1 MKINAN
7 KDTSKTLISIV
18 IPVYN
23 EAKNILPLYNA
34 ITNSLREIKSYEILF
49 INDGSRDH
57 TGRTIEQVIT
67 GDPRVKLVNLRRNFG
82 KADALSIGFKKA
94 DGDIIITMDGDMQD
108 DPIEIPRFIAK
119 INEGYDLVSGWK
131 FKRHDPITKTI
142 PSRMFNKLTAM
153 TSGLKIH
160 DFNCGF
166 KAYRKELAKSLHI
179 YGELH
184 RYIPALAH
192 WEGYKIAEIKVTHHK
207 RMYGK
212 SKYGITRL
220 FKGFLDLLTI
230 KYLNVYRTRPLHF
243 FGILGLLCISLGL
256 MSGFYLLWLWFG
268 HKGIGSRPLLTLS
281 ILLSIIGMQFVSTGL
296 IAEMIT
302 NSSQEDLKNKIKH
315 QVKK

>member
-1 MKINAN
+1 MGTN
-7 KDTSKTLISIV
+7 KENIRTEISIV

-23 EAKNILPLYNA
+23 EAKNILPLHKA
-34 ITNSLREIKSYEILF
+34 ITNSLREISNYEIIF
-49 INDGSRDH
+49 INDGSKDP
-57 TGRTIEQVIT
+57 TSTVIEQVMAS
-67 GDPRVKLVNLRRNFG
+67 DPHVKLVNLRRNFG

-94 DGDIIITMDGDMQD
+94 NGDTIITMDGDMQD
-108 DPIEIPRFIAK
+108 DPAEIPRFIAK

-142 PSRMFNKLTAM
+142 PSKLFNKMTAII
-153 TSGLKIH
+153 SGLNIH

-166 KAYRKELAKSLHI
+166 KAYRKGLAKSLHI

-184 RYIPALAH
+184 RYIPALAY
-192 WEGYKIAEIKVTHHK
+192 WEGYRVAEIKVTHHK

-220 FKGFLDLLTI
+220 FKGLMDLLTI
-230 KYLNVYRTRPLHF
+230 KYLSTYKSRPLHL
-243 FGILGLLCISLGL
+243 FGILGLWCLFLGL
-256 MSGFYLLWLWFG
+256 ISGTYLLSQWLRGFA
-268 HKGIGSRPLLTLS
+268 IGSRPLLTLS
-281 ILLSIIGMQFVSTGL
+281 ILLSIIGIQFVSIGL

-302 NSSQEDLKNKIKH
+302 NNSQEDLENKIKH

>member
-108 DPIEIPRFIAK
+108 DPIEIPKFITK
-119 INEGYDLVSGWK
+119 IN
-131 FKRHDPITKTI
+131 
-142 PSRMFNKLTAM
+142 
-153 TSGLKIH
+153 
-160 DFNCGF
+160 
-166 KAYRKELAKSLHI
+166 
-179 YGELH
+179 
-184 RYIPALAH
+184 
-192 WEGYKIAEIKVTHHK
+192 
-207 RMYGK
+207 
-212 SKYGITRL
+212 
-220 FKGFLDLLTI
+220 
-230 KYLNVYRTRPLHF
+230 
-243 FGILGLLCISLGL
+243 
-256 MSGFYLLWLWFG
+256 
-268 HKGIGSRPLLTLS
+268 
-281 ILLSIIGMQFVSTGL
+281 
-296 IAEMIT
+296 
-302 NSSQEDLKNKIKH
+302 
-315 QVKK
+315 